1 MGALG
6 ELTVPQLEALLK
18 KLRGEYREY
27 QRKGLRLDMSRG
39 KPNTEQLNLCQGM
52 LDTISSRLGA
62 VSDSGVDCRN
72 YGLLEGIPEVRKLL
86 ADMLQGKGVVV
97 LKDTGRHRPLA
108 CLQKIGEILPVPN
121 PLSIVKLT
129 QMTVF

>member
-52 LDTISSRLGA
+52 LDTVTSSCPKA
-62 VSDSGVDCRN
+62 AST
-72 YGLLEGIPEVRKLL
+72 
-86 ADMLQGKGVVV
+86 AA
-97 LKDTGRHRPLA
+97 T
-108 CLQKIGEILPVPN
+108 
-121 PLSIVKLT
+121 
-129 QMTVF
+129 TVFWTACRR

>member
-52 LDTISSRLGA
+52 LDTVTSSLGA
-62 VSDSGVDCRN
+62 VSESGIDCRN
-72 YGLLEGIPEVRKLL
+72 YGFLDGLPEVRKLL
-86 ADMLQGKGVVV
+86 ADMLGVE
-97 LKDTGRHRPLA
+97 L
-108 CLQKIGEILPVPN
+108 
-121 PLSIVKLT
+121 
-129 QMTVF
+129 